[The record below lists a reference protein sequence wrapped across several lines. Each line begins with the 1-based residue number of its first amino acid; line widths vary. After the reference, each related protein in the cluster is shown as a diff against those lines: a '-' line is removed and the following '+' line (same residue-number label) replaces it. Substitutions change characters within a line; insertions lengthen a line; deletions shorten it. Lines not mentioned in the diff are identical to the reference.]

1 MEGPLGGTED
11 ACHPGLA
18 KRLWREVLVNATR
31 EAGNH
36 ENMAKLYFVFPEA
49 ETILDFS
56 YLYIY
61 LNLFFSP
68 APSLSKAFINLS
80 DDKSSPR
87 EKLVSMTTT

>member
-1 MEGPLGGTED
+1 MPVTQDLQKDFGERFSLMLSARQKTMRIWQS
-11 ACHPGLA
+11 C
-18 KRLWREVLVNATR
+18 N
-31 EAGNH
+31 
-36 ENMAKLYFVFPEA
+36 FVFPKA

-80 DDKSSPR
+80 DDKRCPR